1 MRRWALWAVIVAAL
15 AAALYV
21 GVIIAMNVGI
31 EFSLPKFSNWTT
43 TVRSGQL
50 AMRANSRMFR
60 ALAGALP
67 KGAGA

>member
-31 EFSLPKFSNWTT
+31 EFSLPKFSN
-43 TVRSGQL
+43 
-50 AMRANSRMFR
+50 
-60 ALAGALP
+60 
-67 KGAGA
+67 